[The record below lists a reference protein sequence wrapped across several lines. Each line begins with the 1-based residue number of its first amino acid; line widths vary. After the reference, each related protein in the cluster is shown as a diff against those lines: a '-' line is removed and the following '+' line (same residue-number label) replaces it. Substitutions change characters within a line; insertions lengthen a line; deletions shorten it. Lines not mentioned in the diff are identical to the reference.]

1 MVNDWAAVDTLIR
14 DLGAA
19 VSAATYVRGDVARAT
34 ADLAIREASQAVNE
48 IISSPSSR
56 TLLASA
62 REAVRTA
69 HDVIH
74 ALDREVARSR
84 ALRASGRAISARA
97 MQLIE
102 QAAARRS
109 PTPHEQT

>member
-34 ADLAIREASQAVNE
+34 ADRAIREASEAVNE
-48 IISSPSSR
+48 IISAPSNR
-56 TLLASA
+56 KLLASA

-74 ALDREVARSR
+74 AVDHEIARSR
-84 ALRASGRAISARA
+84 ALRESGRRISARA
-97 MQLIE
+97 VELIQ
-102 QAAARRS
+102 QAAAQRDLK
-109 PTPHEQT
+109 